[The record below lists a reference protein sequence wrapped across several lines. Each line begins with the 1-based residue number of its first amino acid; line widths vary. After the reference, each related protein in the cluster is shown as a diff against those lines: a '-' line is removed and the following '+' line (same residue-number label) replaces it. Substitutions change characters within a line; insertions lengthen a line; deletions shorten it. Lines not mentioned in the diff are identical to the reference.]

1 MEDNDYKSLKTEL
14 ADAIMEYLN
23 SLLTPIVTED
33 AILPVQSVGDENANV
48 ITAAGI
54 QTADGADAAGIQPAD
69 GADAASI
76 EPADGA
82 DAASIEPADEAD
94 AASIEPADGA
104 DAAGIEPADGADTAS
119 IEPADEVVNP
129 PPTNNNYLKNKGI
142 EINAQ
147 KQKDKAMN
155 YEYPDP
161 IQYLQYIH
169 ENTPLLLNMAIGK
182 YVYRIVLEND
192 QRNRFILTESFVD
205 NASGKRFLHVL
216 AVSIPPPP
224 AKPII
229 EYLGKSDQNGKSL
242 FYVSPEPILPI
253 PIDIENVQSNN
264 PILQQNNTEMNKA
277 TIDKI
282 RLAEQKKGDLFYI
295 PTETYNTENTIPECE
310 KMFDRKNLSLVYK
323 HLPVFIEKYLGP

>member
-1 MEDNDYKSLKTEL
+1 MGESEISKKIE
-14 ADAIMEYLN
+14 E
-23 SLLTPIVTED
+23 IVTKLHNVKLND
-33 AILPVQSVGDENANV
+33 IGTFLNKTGKNLIKYAN
-48 ITAAGI
+48 
-54 QTADGADAAGIQPAD
+54 
-69 GADAASI
+69 
-76 EPADGA
+76 E
-82 DAASIEPADEAD
+82 
-94 AASIEPADGA
+94 
-104 DAAGIEPADGADTAS
+104 
-119 IEPADEVVNP
+119 
-129 PPTNNNYLKNKGI
+129 KNL

-253 PIDIENVQSNN
+253 PIDIDSVEASNV
-264 PILQQNNTEMNKA
+264 LQQNNTEMNPT
-277 TIDKI
+277 TIAEI

-295 PTETYNTENTIPECE
+295 PTETYNTEVAEPDCE
-310 KMFDRKNLSLVYK
+310 KIFGRSNLSLVYK
-323 HLPVFIEKYLGP
+323 HLPVFVEKYLANAVS